1 MSSIKHLQSATQ
13 IIELDG
19 IKVLTDPWLV
29 KGEYLGSWFHYPPFN
44 ELDIKKLEYDF
55 IYVSHIHPDHLSEK
69 TFELLP
75 KKAPV
80 LICKFDSI
88 FLKKK
93 IESFGFECLEINHAE
108 PFFLSDK
115 FKLTIFRA
123 DNCDPEKC
131 GKFFGCDAQVDNSQA
146 SSVDTLALF
155 ENETIKIL
163 NTNDCPYDLASE
175 VISENLN
182 FFNNIDYLLVG
193 YAGAGPYPQCFNF
206 SNENEK
212 KAAAKKKEIMFLDL
226 AIKFCELIKPNY
238 FIPFAGTY
246 VLGGSL
252 VKLNDYRGVPDIQKA
267 VDYIEK
273 KTLLNGISLM
283 QGDEI
288 KLESGE
294 KIEMNSCEKISKAE
308 FFEEI
313 GKFKFNYQEG
323 EFNLTEKDTILKI
336 NLAYERFLKT
346 SKQIGFSSNTKIYI
360 KTEEIGFVFSL
371 NSKPKILSLP
381 NIEYP
386 YLQISL
392 DHELFKRLISGPR
405 YAHWNN
411 AEIGSHL
418 TFSRNP
424 DIYERGLFFCLYYFH
439 A

>member
-1 MSSIKHLQSATQ
+1 
-13 IIELDG
+13 
-19 IKVLTDPWLV
+19 
-29 KGEYLGSWFHYPPFN
+29 
-44 ELDIKKLEYDF
+44 
-55 IYVSHIHPDHLSEK
+55 
-69 TFELLP
+69 
-75 KKAPV
+75 
-80 LICKFDSI
+80 
-88 FLKKK
+88 
-93 IESFGFECLEINHAE
+93 
-108 PFFLSDK
+108 
-115 FKLTIFRA
+115 
-123 DNCDPEKC
+123 
-131 GKFFGCDAQVDNSQA
+131 
-146 SSVDTLALF
+146 
-155 ENETIKIL
+155 
-163 NTNDCPYDLASE
+163 
-175 VISENLN
+175 
-182 FFNNIDYLLVG
+182 
-193 YAGAGPYPQCFNF
+193 
-206 SNENEK
+206 
-212 KAAAKKKEIMFLDL
+212 
-226 AIKFCELIKPNY
+226 
-238 FIPFAGTY
+238 
-246 VLGGSL
+246 
-252 VKLNDYRGVPDIQKA
+252 
-267 VDYIEK
+267 
-273 KTLLNGISLM
+273 M